1 MKPATNTIQIK
12 RHYVPMSPEQAD
24 EVVNTVA
31 DLIVSYLEIHGVPAE
46 PQERKED
53 TTHE

>member
-1 MKPATNTIQIK
+1 MKAATNTIQIK

-31 DLIVSYLEIHGVPAE
+31 DLIVSYLEIHGVPSE
-46 PQERKED
+46 SGERKETID
-53 TTHE
+53 E